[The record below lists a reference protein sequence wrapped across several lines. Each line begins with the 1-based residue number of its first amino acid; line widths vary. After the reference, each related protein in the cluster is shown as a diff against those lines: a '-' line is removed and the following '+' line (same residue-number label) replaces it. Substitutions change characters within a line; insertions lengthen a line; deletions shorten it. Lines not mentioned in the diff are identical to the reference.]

1 MIGKKV
7 KVKTNSRYPEVLT
20 VIDKV
25 RGVYVH
31 TPVDENKIAIE
42 GTTSKV
48 VTIDYYLCKQEDGR
62 VIHVKPTSIEQVLEE
77 DKRPEVTY

>member
-25 RGVYVH
+25 RGVHVH
-31 TPVDENKIAIE
+31 TPLDQNGIAIE

-62 VIHVKPTSIEQVLEE
+62 VIHIKPTSIEQVLEE